1 MSIIYCRSSTLKQNQ
16 GNHMSIETQLFYCKN
31 YCEENKLNITKCES
45 EICSAVSITNQRKL
59 LKIINT
65 NRNLNIII
73 YDTSRFSRNVYDGIN
88 LLRKCKNKNII
99 IHIVK
104 DLAKSDNKYGYLKIV
119 DGIKNAEIESA
130 TTSDRVRN
138 AINFRRSL
146 GHKIGRCP
154 FGYKVEKINNIRKF
168 AIDENGQNVISLMK
182 TLYYGG
188 TISLV
193 NVLMDKIVGYEI
205 EQLFTDNSGDTNIIK
220 YGNMTYDMVADFLNE
235 HKIKYFNKDWKG
247 TNISSILNKKN

>member
-16 GNHMSIETQLFYCKN
+16 YNHMSIETQLFHCQN
-31 YCEENKLNITKCES
+31 YCEENKLNITYFDS
-45 EICSAVSITNQRKL
+45 EVCRANSISNQRKL

-65 NRNLNIII
+65 SKNINLII
-73 YDTSRFSRNVYDGIN
+73 YDASRFSRNVYDGIN

-188 TISLV
+188 SIAIV

-205 EQLFTDNSGDTNIIK
+205 DQLFTDNTGDTNIIK
-220 YGNMTYDMVADFLNE
+220 YGNISYNMIADFLNE

-247 TNISSILNKKN
+247 NNISSILNKNK